1 MISYTTEVSL
11 HRNLIKLYF
20 IILYFIKLYFIKLY
34 VIKLYFI
41 KLYLLCCSGGRVPG
55 QAVRVREEE
64 TPDRERVQKPRHSGK
79 TGVSTTPE
87 MLEI

>member
-1 MISYTTEVSL
+1 MISYTTELSL
-11 HRNLIKLYF
+11 HMNL
-20 IILYFIKLYFIKLY
+20 
-34 VIKLYFI
+34 I

-79 TGVSTTPE
+79 TGVSPTPE